1 MFLRRFYVLFF
12 IEVATRKLHVMPASR
27 NPDARFV
34 TQQAR
39 NLVAFDLDQRD
50 EPVRFLIRDH
60 DAKYTSSFDEVFRS
74 EGAQV
79 ILTPIRA
86 PTANAFAERVVK
98 TVRSEILDWTLI
110 VSRRHLDWA
119 LRTYVSHYNSER
131 PHRGLELAVPDK
143 PCTVAPV
150 DEVREIGRRD
160 LFGGLIKE
168 YRAVAA

>member
-1 MFLRRFYVLFF
+1 MS
-12 IEVATRKLHVMPASR
+12 ATSQPNAE
-27 NPDARFV
+27 FV

-39 NLVAFDLDQRD
+39 NLFAWGLDQRN
-50 EPVRFLIRDH
+50 EPIRFLIRDH
-60 DAKYTSSFDEVFRS
+60 DCKYILSFDEVFGS

-86 PTANAFAERVVK
+86 PTVNAFAERVVK

-110 VSRRHLDWA
+110 VSRKHLDGV
-119 LRTYVSHYNSER
+119 LRTYVSHYNAER

-150 DEVREIGRRD
+150 DEVPAIGRRD
-160 LFGGLIKE
+160 FFGELVLVLHR
-168 YRAVAA
+168 YSR